1 MFDGSASLKLEKTL
15 KFTINM
21 TTIARRELDKT
32 CTPHTDEPW
41 WPRRRTATMVPHS
54 RRQGIQQSADIL
66 HNRSALLKQ
75 EYLIYIN
82 TN

>member
-21 TTIARRELDKT
+21 TNIARRELDKT

-41 WPRRRTATMVPHS
+41 WPPSSHGYHGAPLPALRHTTIS
-54 RRQGIQQSADIL
+54 RHITQ
-66 HNRSALLKQ
+66 
-75 EYLIYIN
+75 
-82 TN
+82 